1 MNLSFKKWMT
11 RLAKLTGVIGTLVI
25 AVLVYLSPEKPPASQ
40 AFINGNVI
48 TMDAD
53 SSIAQAVF
61 VQQDRIVA
69 VGDNDQIAALIT
81 DSSIVHDLQGKTL
94 LPGLIDSHSH
104 FPGSGISLFVADLR
118 SPPVGLITNMSAL
131 LKRLQEKAK
140 DTPKGEWVTGFG
152 YDNLML
158 DEDRHPSRDELDQA
172 LPDHPVFILHVSGH
186 MGVTNSL
193 GLIAANISQESRD
206 PKGGHY
212 GRDATGRLNGLLE
225 EHAATPLQEQ
235 MLDLGVLNFLR
246 MVSYSS
252 DDYLKT
258 GVTSAQNGA
267 ISAQMAQGLSLASRL
282 NLTPLRLELWPQF
295 DTFGQAFLNGTAN
308 VEDFNR
314 EKLNVGAIK
323 IIADGSIQGHTGYL
337 SEPYH
342 LPFKGDADYR
352 GYPRVSYPEL
362 ADWIS
367 QYHSAGFQL
376 AVHGNGDASIDDI
389 LDAFEKA
396 QAAFPKEDPRL
407 ILIHAQMARQDQLAR
422 MKTLGV
428 TPSFFSAHTYYWGD
442 MHRDVTM
449 GEERSSRISPARTA
463 IEEGLRFSSHLDTP
477 IVPMSPLLSVWSV
490 VNRLSSSGK
499 LIGGDERIDVMQA
512 LRSVTI
518 DAAWQIFREK
528 DLGSIELGKLADLV
542 VLERSPL
549 VDPLTIKDIKVERT
563 IIGGV
568 TVYER

>member
-11 RLAKLTGVIGTLVI
+11 RLAKLSALIGVLVI
-25 AVLVYLSPEKPPASQ
+25 VLMAYLTPEKPPASQ
-40 AFINGNVI
+40 AFINGEVI

-53 SSIAQAVF
+53 SRIAQAVF
-61 VQQDRIVA
+61 VQRDRIVA
-69 VGDNDQIAALIT
+69 VGNNDQITALIT
-81 DSSIVHDLQGKTL
+81 DNTRVHDLEGKTL

-118 SPPVGLITNMSAL
+118 SPPVGLITNVPAL
-131 LKRLQEKAK
+131 LKRLQEKAQ
-140 DTPKGEWVTGFG
+140 DIPKGEWVTGFG

-158 DEDRHPSRDELDQA
+158 DESRHPTRAELDQA

-193 GLIAANISQESRD
+193 GLIETNISQESRD
-206 PKGGHY
+206 PEGGHY
-212 GRDATGRLNGLLE
+212 GRDENGRLNGLLE

-235 MLDLGVLNFLR
+235 MLDLGILNFLR

-267 ISAQMAQGLSLASRL
+267 ISAEMAQGLSLASRL

-295 DTFGQAFLNGTAN
+295 DTFGKAFLDGTAKA
-308 VEDFNR
+308 EDLNR
-314 EKLNVGAIK
+314 DRLNVGAIK

-337 SEPYH
+337 QEPYH
-342 LPFKGDADYR
+342 LPFKGDAGYR
-352 GYPRVSYPEL
+352 GYPRVAYPEL
-362 ADWIS
+362 VDWIT

-389 LDAFEKA
+389 LDAFTKA
-396 QAAFPKEDPRL
+396 QAASPKEDPRL

-422 MKTLGV
+422 MKALGV

-449 GEERSSRISPARTA
+449 GKERASRISPARTA

-490 VNRLSSSGK
+490 VNRLSASGE
-499 LIGGDERIDVMQA
+499 LIGGDERIEPMQA

-518 DAAWQIFREK
+518 DAAWQIFRER
-528 DLGSIELGKLADLV
+528 DLGSIESGKLADLV
-542 VLERSPL
+542 ILERSPL
-549 VDPLTIKDIKVERT
+549 VDRLTIKDINIERT

-568 TVYER
+568 TVYKQ